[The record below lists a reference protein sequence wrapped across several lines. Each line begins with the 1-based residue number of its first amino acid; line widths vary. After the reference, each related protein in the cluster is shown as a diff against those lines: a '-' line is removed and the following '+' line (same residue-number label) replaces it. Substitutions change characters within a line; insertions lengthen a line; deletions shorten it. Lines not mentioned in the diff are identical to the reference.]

1 MTDPNALEVQEKRE
15 LVTKA
20 EKTVPGRSYMPVTDI
35 VETADALVVSM
46 EMPGVDRANPKIK
59 VEDDVLTVEGDIDAS
74 KYDGLQPLYTEY
86 NIGPFARSFA
96 LSQVIDQ
103 QQIGATFADGV
114 LTLTLKKVEK
124 AKPRQIEVR

>member
-46 EMPGVDRANPKIK
+46 EMPGVDRANLKIK